1 MAKFDRR
8 PAEKVA
14 LAGLMVQLLATV
26 MAFIFAQIS
35 GAATV
40 RLLFW
45 QSLISVPVWLMVLV
59 HLRQARQADDEGVE
73 WDRLEAERAAT
84 GARGRLF
91 EADEIQAFSAR
102 NRLQFFERILQPAL
116 SVFLVICL
124 SLLVMLLFVTGTLNV
139 MQVRMATAVLS
150 LVFVLPL
157 VFVLFLIAYYAAG
170 MARERAWRSL
180 RAGAGFMLLT
190 MLFGVGAVVGLG
202 FGSQGVYVVD
212 TRIAQC
218 MLVVW
223 GLLGIEVLLN
233 FVLDFYRPRG
243 VEGVETR
250 ASFDSRLL
258 ALLSE
263 PGGVLK
269 TVADTL
275 DYQFGFKISQ
285 TWVYQFAEQ
294 MIAPFVLFLIL
305 ALYGLTCFEI
315 VNPEERGVLER
326 FGEYRCVVRPGLVV
340 KLPWPIDIISR
351 FPSARVNVFGV
362 GHTGERTV
370 TDKILWTRKHYETE
384 FETMVAAK
392 EPSKDEKVAPVSLIV
407 ASSRVRYHVKDDEE
421 SIKNWYYQCAEPAKL
436 VQALCERAQQKYMA
450 GVDYYEVMGHGR
462 EEASKRLREL
472 MQQAVDEEALGVE
485 IHGVGLEEI
494 HPPIGETTGLVEAYH
509 KVIQARQQREV
520 EIFNAKMEAV
530 REVTGAEIVRIGAE
544 SNAREKYAEKAYLSE
559 AEAHRFNVRIDVFK
573 DVYEVFAARELATVM
588 MEQLK
593 GIRKMVIVPQVSH
606 RHMRLNLEDPAGGD
620 MGTIEFEKTHVSG
633 EESDKGK

>member
-1 MAKFDRR
+1 MAKFDRK

-14 LAGLMVQLLATV
+14 LAGLLVQLVATV

-45 QSLISVPVWLMVLV
+45 QALISVPVWLMVLV

-73 WDRLEAERAAT
+73 WDRLEAERATT

-102 NRLQFFERILQPAL
+102 NRLRFFERFLQPGLAA
-116 SVFLVICL
+116 FLVICL
-124 SLLVMLLFVTGTLNV
+124 GLLVLLMFVTGTLNV
-139 MQVRMATAVLS
+139 MRVRAATAVLS
-150 LVFVLPL
+150 LVFMLPL

-190 MLFGVGAVVGLG
+190 MLFGVAAVVGLG
-202 FGSQGVYVVD
+202 FGSQGIYVVD

-218 MLVVW
+218 MLAVW
-223 GLLGIEVLLN
+223 ALLGVEVLLN
-233 FVLDFYRPRG
+233 FVLDFYRPR

-258 ALLSE
+258 SLLSE

-269 TVADTL
+269 TVGDTL

-326 FGEYRCVVRPGLVV
+326 FGEYQRVVRPGLVV

-351 FPSARVNVFGV
+351 FPAARVNVFGL
-362 GHTGERTV
+362 GHAGERTV
-370 TDKILWTRKHYETE
+370 SDKILWTRKHYETE

-392 EPSKDEKVAPVSLIV
+392 EAAKDEKVAPVSLIV
-407 ASSRVRYHVKDDEE
+407 ASARVRYKVKDDDQ
-421 SIKNWYYQCAEPAKL
+421 SIYDWYYQCANPAKL
-436 VQALCERAQQKYMA
+436 VEALCGREQQKYLA

-462 EEASKRLREL
+462 QKASESLREL
-472 MQQAVDEEALGVE
+472 MQAAVDKESLGVE
-485 IHGVGLEEI
+485 VLGVGLEEI

-509 KVIQARQQREV
+509 KVIQAKQQREV
-520 EIFNAKMEAV
+520 EIFKAKIAAV
-530 REVTGAEIVRIGAE
+530 KEITDADIMKIGAE
-544 SNAREKYAEKAYLSE
+544 TNAREKYAEKAYLSE
-559 AEAHRFNVRIDVFK
+559 AEAQRFNVRIKVFK

-593 GIRKMVIVPQVSH
+593 GIRKIVVVPQVSH

-633 EESDKGK
+633 DESDKGK